1 MGQLIEYIPGMKV
14 GFGYNRLTGEA
25 LGSPSVQGPIS
36 AVQGAAGQQ
45 VAIDCVTIQD
55 VQALHDSLGISIEA
69 GGSYMG
75 ASGSA
80 KADYINK
87 CDFSSFSTNVMVRV
101 SVLNA
106 FESYDA
112 PVFSPDAA
120 ELLLANNTDRFHDR
134 FGDSFISGIRKG
146 GEFFAI
152 YQITG
157 SDESEK
163 ESLALSV
170 HAAFNGIVASG
181 ELNVDIKKAKESSKS
196 HLEVQ
201 VHVFRQGDS
210 TIADLTIEDIMATA
224 RQFPVAVAGGNSFP
238 YAVQLQD
245 YAQLKSPNDNFS
257 YYVIKNQQDVLED
270 LAKKRFE
277 FLQLR
282 DNLKYILSHSEDFVN
297 SDDTP
302 IDKNTLSKSYD
313 DVINQINTMQD
324 EMKACSLD
332 PGQCK
337 FDTFDTSKISVPK
350 LGKNQEEVW
359 VARGAILANQ
369 DPLAL
374 ALRNQQPEAAR
385 RGFDI
390 GMGVAE
396 GNTLAG
402 PGKDKIGQD
411 LKPVERQAYAI
422 AVQFSVARNAN
433 FDLAKGG
440 AAIAGADKV
449 VAAARTSN
457 PDPMFTLGFDI
468 GAGLYGEQA
477 LGGKGNTAEGP
488 GSTAIRDALSPAA
501 QRGFKAAV
509 DLYLTQHHKM
519 V

>member
-1 MGQLIEYIPGMKV
+1 MGQVIEYVPGMKV
-14 GFGYNRLTGEA
+14 GFGYNRLTGEGLA
-25 LGSPSVQGPIS
+25 SPSVQGAIS
-36 AVQGAAGQQ
+36 SVPGAVGQQ
-45 VAIDCVTIQD
+45 ATIDCVTIQD
-55 VQALHDSLGISIEA
+55 VQSLHDSLGISIEA

-75 ASGSA
+75 ASASA

-87 CDFSSFSTNVMVRV
+87 CDFSSFSTYVMVCMK
-101 SVLNA
+101 VLNA
-106 FESYDA
+106 FESFDA
-112 PVFSPDAA
+112 PVFTPDAT

-157 SDESEK
+157 TDETEK
-163 ESLALSV
+163 ESTALNV
-170 HAAFNGIVASG
+170 HAAFNGGLASA
-181 ELNVDIKKAKESSKS
+181 ELNVSINKAKESSKS

-201 VHVFRQGDS
+201 VHVFRQGDC
-210 TIADLTIEDIMATA
+210 TIADLNIEDIMATA
-224 RQFPVAVAGGNSFP
+224 RQFPIAVAGGNSFP

-245 YAQLKSPNDNFS
+245 YAQLKNPNDNFS
-257 YYVIKNQQDVLED
+257 YYVIKNQQAVLED
-270 LAKKRFE
+270 QAKKRFE

-282 DNLKYILSHSEDFVN
+282 DNLKYILAHSEDFVN

-302 IDKNTLSKSYD
+302 VDKNVLSKSYD
-313 DVINQINTMQD
+313 DVVNQINTMQD

-332 PGQCK
+332 PTQCK
-337 FDTFDTSKISVPK
+337 FDTFDTSKFSVPK
-350 LGKNQEEVW
+350 MGKNREEVW

-374 ALRNQQPEAAR
+374 ALRNQQPAAAQ
-385 RGFDI
+385 RGFDL

-411 LKPVERQAYAI
+411 LQPVERSAYAI

-433 FDLAKGG
+433 FDLAKCG
-440 AAIAGADKV
+440 AAVAAADKV

-488 GSTAIRDALSPAA
+488 GSTGIRNALNPAA
-501 QRGFKAAV
+501 QQGFRAAV
-509 DLYLTQHHKM
+509 DLCLTQHHKM
-519 V
+519 T